1 MGRSVPDS
9 AQGIAGQ
16 KGRVVNLGLETGT
29 AAPALVAALR
39 PQAAAARLWAERTLG
54 KGDAAFAP
62 GDNSGD
68 VYLLLQ
74 GLVRLVYTTENGEA
88 WIKSFII
95 DCGVFSGRGA
105 ADRGNDSYGAE
116 CVEPCRFVR
125 LPRAF
130 VAEAVA
136 RDAGVRA
143 AYDAFQAWVLSR
155 KQAREAALLTLTPE
169 ARLRAV
175 LSAAPDIAA
184 RLPQGDI
191 ARFIGVTPVAF
202 SRIKRRIAQ
211 TGSISPSDRR
221 A

>member
-1 MGRSVPDS
+1 M
-9 AQGIAGQ
+9 
-16 KGRVVNLGLETGT
+16 NLGLETGT
-29 AAPALVAALR
+29 AAPALVAALK
-39 PQAAAARLWAERTLG
+39 PQAEAARLWARRELG
-54 KGDAAFAP
+54 KGAAAFAP
-62 GDNSGD
+62 GDRTGD
-68 VYLLLQ
+68 VYLLLE
-74 GLVRLVYTTENGEA
+74 GLVRLVYTTESGEA

-105 ADRGNDSYGAE
+105 VDAGDDSYGAE
-116 CVEPCRFVR
+116 CVEPSRFVR

-130 VAEAVA
+130 VVDCVA
-136 RDAGVRA
+136 RDARVRA
-143 AYDAFQAWVLSR
+143 AYDSFQAWVLSR

-175 LSAAPDIAA
+175 LEGAPEVAA

-211 TGSISPSDRR
+211 GLDQTGSISPSPRS

>member
-74 GLVRLVYTTENGEA
+74 GLVRLVYTTETGEA

-155 KQAREAALLTLTPE
+155 KQAREAAQLTLTPE

-211 TGSISPSDRR
+211 SGSISPSDRR

>member
-1 MGRSVPDS
+1 
-9 AQGIAGQ
+9 
-16 KGRVVNLGLETGT
+16 
-29 AAPALVAALR
+29 LVAALK
-39 PQAAAARLWAERTLG
+39 PEAGAARLWAVRELG
-54 KGDAAFAP
+54 KGAAAFAP
-62 GDNSGD
+62 GDRSGD
-68 VYLLLQ
+68 VYLLVE
-74 GLVRLVYTTENGEA
+74 GLVRLVYTTESGEA

-105 ADRGNDSYGAE
+105 GNAGDESYGAE
-116 CVEPCRFVR
+116 CVEPCRVVR

-130 VAEAVA
+130 VAECVA

-143 AYDAFQAWVLSR
+143 AYDAFQAWVLAR

-175 LSAAPDIAA
+175 LAVAPDVAA

-211 TGSISPSDRR
+211 VVDQTGSMSPSARK

>member
-9 AQGIAGQ
+9 AEGIAGL

-62 GDNSGD
+62 GDSSRD

-74 GLVRLVYTTENGEA
+74 GLVRLVYTTEDGEA
-88 WIKSFII
+88 WIKSFIV
-95 DCGVFSGRGA
+95 DSGVFSGRGA
-105 ADRGNDSYGAE
+105 ADRGDDSYGAE

-130 VAEAVA
+130 VADCVA

-155 KQAREAALLTLTPE
+155 KQAREAALLTMTPE

-175 LSAAPDIAA
+175 LSGAPDIAA

-202 SRIKRRIAQ
+202 SRIKRRILQ
-211 TGSISPSDRR
+211 SGTISPSDRSE
-221 A
+221 

>member
-1 MGRSVPDS
+1 
-9 AQGIAGQ
+9 
-16 KGRVVNLGLETGT
+16 VNPGLETGT
-29 AAPALVAALR
+29 AAPALLAALR

-62 GDNSGD
+62 GDTSGD
-68 VYLLLQ
+68 LYLLLQ
-74 GLVRLVYTTENGEA
+74 GLVRLVCTTETGEA
-88 WIKSFII
+88 WIKSFIV

-105 ADRGNDSYGAE
+105 ADRGKDSYGAE
-116 CVEPCRFVR
+116 CVEACRFVR

-155 KQAREAALLTLTPE
+155 KQAREAALLTMTPE

-175 LSAAPDIAA
+175 QSGAPDIAA

-202 SRIKRRIAQ
+202 SRIKRRISQ
-211 TGSISPSDRR
+211 SGSISPSDRR

>member
-1 MGRSVPDS
+1 
-9 AQGIAGQ
+9 
-16 KGRVVNLGLETGT
+16 VNLGLEAGV

-39 PQAAAARLWAERTLG
+39 APAMAARLWAERSLD
-54 KGDAAFAP
+54 KGTAAFAP
-62 GDNSGD
+62 GDRTGD

-74 GLVRLVYTTENGEA
+74 GLIRLVYVSRDGDA

-105 ADRGNDSYGAE
+105 ADTADDGYGAE
-116 CVEPCRFVR
+116 AVEHSRFVR

-130 VAEAVA
+130 VTDLLA
-136 RDAGVRA
+136 RDARLRE
-143 AYDAFQAWVLSR
+143 AYADFQSWVLAR

-169 ARLRAV
+169 ARLRAILTQAGPV
-175 LSAAPDIAA
+175 AA

-211 TGSISPSDRR
+211 TGSISPSARL

>member
-1 MGRSVPDS
+1 M
-9 AQGIAGQ
+9 
-16 KGRVVNLGLETGT
+16 NLGLEAGV

-39 PQAAAARLWAERTLG
+39 APAMAARLWAERSLD
-54 KGDAAFAP
+54 KGTAAFAS
-62 GDNSGD
+62 DDRSED

-74 GLVRLVYTTENGEA
+74 GLIRLVYVSRDGDA

-105 ADRGNDSYGAE
+105 TDTTNASYGAE
-116 CVEPCRFVR
+116 AVEHCRFVR

-130 VAEAVA
+130 VADLLA
-136 RDAGVRA
+136 RDERVRNAYAG
-143 AYDAFQAWVLSR
+143 FQTWVLAR

-175 LSAAPDIAA
+175 LAQAGPVAA
-184 RLPQGDI
+184 RLSQGDI
-191 ARFIGVTPVAF
+191 ARFIGVTPVAL

-211 TGSISPSDRR
+211 TGSTSPSVRL